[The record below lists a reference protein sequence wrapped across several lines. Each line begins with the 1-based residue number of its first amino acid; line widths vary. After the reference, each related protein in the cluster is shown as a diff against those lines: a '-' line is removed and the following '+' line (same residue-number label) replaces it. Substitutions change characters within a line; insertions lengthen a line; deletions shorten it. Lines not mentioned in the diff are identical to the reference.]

1 MTFCGPSSR
10 RAWLVAASDWARMA
24 APMILRQCH
33 VTRFP
38 GAASGAR
45 FAGPPAWSW
54 SLSSPPA
61 TLDCRRL
68 RSPLQHF
75 SVDGTLIEA
84 WASHKSFRPKD
95 GSDDD
100 GTARHV
106 QKRSYDTHASTTDP
120 DSRLD
125 RKAAGR

>member
-1 MTFCGPSSR
+1 VTAEAVLLPCRMRSSACDTLSR
-10 RAWLVAASDWARMA
+10 RCVRGVLCWPV
-24 APMILRQCH
+24 
-33 VTRFP
+33 
-38 GAASGAR
+38 
-45 FAGPPAWSW
+45 AWSW

-61 TLDCRRL
+61 PLGCRWL

>member
-1 MTFCGPSSR
+1 MRSSACDTLSR
-10 RAWLVAASDWARMA
+10 RCVRRVLCWPAGVVVVAVFAVFA
-24 APMILRQCH
+24 AC
-33 VTRFP
+33 
-38 GAASGAR
+38 AAG
-45 FAGPPAWSW
+45 
-54 SLSSPPA
+54 
-61 TLDCRRL
+61 CRWL